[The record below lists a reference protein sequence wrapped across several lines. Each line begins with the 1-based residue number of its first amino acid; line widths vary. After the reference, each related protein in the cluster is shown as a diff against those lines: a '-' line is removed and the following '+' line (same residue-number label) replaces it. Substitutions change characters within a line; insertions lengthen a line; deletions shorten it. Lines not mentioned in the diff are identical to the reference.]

1 MEPAHGRVWH
11 VGAIALL
18 LLVPFIFFAKMTLE
32 GQEPLAP
39 DTEAARP
46 LGAWATASR
55 AELGHTPQW
64 CPAILSGMP
73 SYGSF
78 IHTPSSPFDVTR
90 WLRSLFP
97 GSRGMRYF
105 VSLAIGAVAIY
116 LLLLRWRLRPAG
128 ALTGAFS
135 FAMAPYMLGLVAAG
149 HSTKLQALYLA
160 PLVFLAIQV
169 LLDRRTL
176 AAAGFLAAAV
186 ALQLWNN
193 HPQIG
198 YYTLL
203 LGGLYFVL
211 TLLFDRPEG
220 WRGKACTLGVG
231 LAGLGLLLGALLV
244 LEPYSGVLEYAPHS
258 IRGGMGE
265 LAGAEGGAGSG
276 WDYATAWSYPIP
288 GVIEFLFPG
297 WFGLQGST
305 YWGRLPFTQSTH
317 YFGITV
323 LLLAILGFLALR
335 ERRRWILLALCGV
348 VLLVGLGRNLP
359 ILYWPMYHLLP
370 MFNHFRVP
378 SMIYAL
384 LPLLL
389 AGLTGAGV
397 DWIVE
402 RGAGRP
408 SAPAPRTPPAGRRE
422 GARAAARAPRG
433 GRDPW
438 LIFAAVL
445 TGLLLLWLVA
455 GSAFAQALRAGGA
468 FLKEGEL
475 GRTPSGLLGQ
485 LTHQRIA
492 IFRQSVAVGLFLL
505 AAGAW
510 LITGRRRGR
519 VGALLAGAL
528 LFVWVAA
535 DLWVIDRKFYDPR
548 PAREVE
554 AGRQPD
560 AVVRFFQQQPKPFRI
575 APFYGSEFGSNRY
588 AAFGLETIGG
598 YQVAR
603 LRIYDDLL
611 TSRAIFSPGVLS
623 MLNVTHVTTDQ
634 SLTDAGWPLAAALP
648 GAAGDTVYIH
658 ENPRVM
664 PRAWFVNETRT
675 VGEAR
680 ELLAQLVRA
689 DFDPGRIAYF
699 YRAESGL
706 VPERLS
712 PGEIRPFDELD
723 VSEGKGRS
731 LGFRYTPETIE
742 LPVRVAGPQV
752 GVLVLSEIYYRPG
765 WRVEIDGQRATILR
779 ADHVLRAVVVPPGDH
794 QVRFHAVSPALDRG
808 VKISRVSGILVLG
821 LLASGLVSAWRGRR
835 RARSTAQP

>member
-1 MEPAHGRVWH
+1 MEPARRRFWH
-11 VGAIALL
+11 IGAIAILL
-18 LLVPFIFFAKMTLE
+18 VVPFIFFGKMTLE

-39 DTEAARP
+39 DTEAVRP
-46 LGAWATASR
+46 LGTWALASR

-64 CPAILSGMP
+64 CPSILSGMP

-97 GSRGMRYF
+97 GNRGLRYF
-105 VSLAIGAVAIY
+105 VALALGAVAIY
-116 LLLLRWRLRPAG
+116 LLLLRWRLRPFG

-135 FAMAPYMLGLVAAG
+135 FAMTPYMLGMVAAG

-193 HPQIG
+193 HPQIS

-203 LGGLYFVL
+203 FGGLYFAL
-211 TLLFDRPEG
+211 TLVFERPEG
-220 WRGKACTLGVG
+220 WRGKAGAMGVG
-231 LAGLGLLLGALLV
+231 LALLGLLLGALLV

-258 IRGGMGE
+258 IRGGTGE
-265 LAGAEGGAGSG
+265 LAGAAGGGGSG

-288 GVIEFLFPG
+288 SLIEFLVPG
-297 WFGLQGST
+297 WHGLQGST
-305 YWGRLPFTQSTH
+305 YWGQLPFTQSTH
-317 YFGITV
+317 YVGITV
-323 LLLAILGFLALR
+323 LLLALLGFRAQR
-335 ERRRWILLALCGV
+335 GPRRWILLALCGA
-348 VLLVGLGRNLP
+348 VLLIGLGRNLP

-378 SMIYAL
+378 SMVYAL

-389 AGLTGAGV
+389 AGLVGAGV

-402 RGAGRP
+402 RGA
-408 SAPAPRTPPAGRRE
+408 APAPGSPPRTPAPAGKRR
-422 GARAAARAPRG
+422 GARPAAPRPS
-433 GRDPW
+433 RDPW
-438 LIFAAVL
+438 LIGALVG
-445 TGLLLLWLVA
+445 TGLLLIWLVV
-455 GSAFAQALRAGGA
+455 GSTLAQAMRGGGA
-468 FLKEGEL
+468 FLKAGEL
-475 GRTPSGLLGQ
+475 GRAPSALLGT
-485 LTHQRIA
+485 LTHERIA
-492 IFRQSVAVGLFLL
+492 IFRQSVAIGLFLL
-505 AAGAW
+505 TAGAW
-510 LITGRRRGR
+510 LITGRRRGLI
-519 VGALLAGAL
+519 GSALAGAL
-528 LFVWVAA
+528 LFIWVAA
-535 DLWVIDRKFYDPR
+535 DLWVIDRKYYDPH
-548 PAREVE
+548 PVQEVE
-554 AGRQPD
+554 AGLQPD
-560 AVVRFFQQQPKPFRI
+560 EVIRFFQQQEKPFRI
-575 APFYGSEFGSNRY
+575 APLQGGEFRSNRY

-634 SLTDAGWPLAAALP
+634 SLVDAGWPLAAALP
-648 GAAGDTVYIH
+648 GAAGDTVYVH

-664 PRAWFVNETRT
+664 PRAWFVSETRT
-675 VGEAR
+675 VADAR
-680 ELLAQLVRA
+680 EMLALLARA
-689 DFDPGRIAYF
+689 DFDPGKTGYF

-712 PGEIRPFDELD
+712 PAEIRPFDALD
-723 VSEGKGRS
+723 AAGGKGS
-731 LGFRYTPETIE
+731 ALGFRATPEAID
-742 LPVRVAGPQV
+742 LPVRVAGPQP

-765 WRVEIDGQRATILR
+765 WRVEIDGARATVLR
-779 ADHVLRAVVVPPGDH
+779 ANHVLRAVVVPPGDH
-794 QVRFHAVSPALDRG
+794 QVSFRAVSPALDRG
-808 VKISRVSGILVLG
+808 KIASRVSGVLVLG
-821 LLASGLVSAWRGRR
+821 LLASGLVSAGRDRR
-835 RARSTAQP
+835 RARASVQP